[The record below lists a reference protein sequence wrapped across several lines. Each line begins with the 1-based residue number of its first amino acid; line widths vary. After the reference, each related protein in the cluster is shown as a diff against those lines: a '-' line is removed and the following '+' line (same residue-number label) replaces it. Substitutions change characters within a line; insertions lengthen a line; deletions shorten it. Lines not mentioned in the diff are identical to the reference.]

1 MIYPRTRIEGGSSE
15 LMRVTG
21 FRTNRSKK
29 LQSISAMDKSRLTI
43 PSDIDKRETLN
54 LMIDRDKLQQR
65 GKKLKVKQEII
76 EANDNALIQL
86 KMKST
91 FLNNK

>member
-15 LMRVTG
+15 LMRITG

-29 LQSISAMDKSRLTI
+29 LLSISAMDKSRLTI
-43 PSDIDKRETLN
+43 PSEIDKRETLN

>member
-1 MIYPRTRIEGGSSE
+1 
-15 LMRVTG
+15 
-21 FRTNRSKK
+21 
-29 LQSISAMDKSRLTI
+29 MDKSRLTI
-43 PSDIDKRETLN
+43 PSEIDKRETLN